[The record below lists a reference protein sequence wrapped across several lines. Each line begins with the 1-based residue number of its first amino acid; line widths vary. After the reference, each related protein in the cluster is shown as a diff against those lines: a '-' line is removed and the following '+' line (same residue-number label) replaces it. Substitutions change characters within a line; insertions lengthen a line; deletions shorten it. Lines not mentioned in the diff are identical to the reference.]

1 MKREKWRQFLSRV
14 IKDPRSR
21 DIGLYAASGAYYL
34 FLSLGPLVAL
44 ILSVLP
50 YTAVSQQQLL
60 EALLPYAPT
69 ALGEIIY
76 NIVTDV
82 YAGSLTALGLSL
94 AAELWS
100 AGKFLSGVV
109 GGVGAI
115 VDGADEGFFRRR
127 IMGALY
133 TMALIGFILANLT
146 LLLFGERFL
155 VWIRSSA
162 PAVERVGSFLLRQR
176 AALFFVG
183 LTAVNALLFRYAPR
197 KELKLLKQMP
207 GAAFSAGAW
216 LAFTR
221 GYSFALERFGLFGVY
236 GSIAAVIISLF
247 WMYCSLYILF
257 LGVWLN
263 TLFDGTWGDRQ

>member
-1 MKREKWRQFLSRV
+1 MEQGKWRKIFRTV
-14 IKDPRSR
+14 TKDPRSR
-21 DIGLYAASGAYYL
+21 SIGLYAASGAYYL

-44 ILSVLP
+44 SLSVLP
-50 YTAVSQQQLL
+50 YTAVSQQRLL
-60 EALLPYAPT
+60 DALLPFAPA

-115 VDGADEGFFRRR
+115 VDGTDEGFFRRR
-127 IMGALY
+127 VMGALY
-133 TMALIGFILANLT
+133 TLALIGFILANLT
-146 LLLFGERFL
+146 LLLFGERL
-155 VWIRSSA
+155 LSWLRDYA
-162 PAVERVGSFLLRQR
+162 PALEQAGSFLLRQR

-197 KELKLLKQMP
+197 KELKFLPQLP

-216 LAFTR
+216 LVFTR

-257 LGVWLN
+257 LGAWLN
-263 TLFDGTWGDRQ
+263 TLLRERGGC